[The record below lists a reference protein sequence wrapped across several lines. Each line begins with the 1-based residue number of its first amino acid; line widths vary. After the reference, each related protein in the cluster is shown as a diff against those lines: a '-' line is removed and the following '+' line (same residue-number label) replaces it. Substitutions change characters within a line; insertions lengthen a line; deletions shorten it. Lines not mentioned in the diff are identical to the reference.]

1 MMVTSARCREACH
14 GCNKNILKHN
24 SFVVC
29 KNCNR
34 ICHAKCATKLYKFDF
49 IEDSWSCWES
59 CSKEVTRYNPFKSF
73 RYDKYSHSNNN
84 SFNEIKQIENILDN
98 CSSYNMQ
105 ELNDLIKANKST
117 FSIKFNNIDGVTSNF
132 DLFSTKLLST
142 NNQISILTFAETNL
156 DECNKN
162 LFNIQ
167 GYQPPIYQ
175 SKINGKSKGSGLA
188 IYVREPFLFTVTEEY
203 NQCSPN
209 LESLFITIANT
220 EKPLTI
226 GVIYRPPNG

>member
-1 MMVTSARCREACH
+1 
-14 GCNKNILKHN
+14 
-24 SFVVC
+24 
-29 KNCNR
+29 
-34 ICHAKCATKLYKFDF
+34 
-49 IEDSWSCWES
+49 
-59 CSKEVTRYNPFKSF
+59 
-73 RYDKYSHSNNN
+73 
-84 SFNEIKQIENILDN
+84 
-98 CSSYNMQ
+98 MQ

-117 FSIKFNNIDGVTSNF
+117 FSIMFNNIDGVTSNF

-209 LESLFITIANT
+209 LESLFKA
-220 EKPLTI
+220 P
-226 GVIYRPPNG
+226 GHRPRRYAVARQICRDLP